1 MDAIVSNPSATA
13 DKLFSIS
20 SLAVALRHILGSL
33 DSRDEQPLLS
43 AIELCSMIEEI
54 AQEEG
59 GRLSD

>member
-1 MDAIVSNPSATA
+1 MDAIVSNPSMTA

-33 DSRDEQPLLS
+33 DS

>member
-1 MDAIVSNPSATA
+1 MDAVVSNPSATA

-20 SLAVALRHILGSL
+20 SLAVAIRHILGSL
-33 DSRDEQPLLS
+33 DHRDEQPLVS

-59 GRLSD
+59 GRLSC